1 MNKPIH
7 QFSELFAQ
15 LGLPNDNHSIAHF
28 LINHASMADSE
39 RLPDAPYWTLSQA
52 AFLRESLTHDSDW
65 TGLVD
70 QLSAALRQPEEAM
83 GDRTTGDQI
92 LTIIGKERSPMASLP
107 GAKIPAA
114 IQFNQES
121 KPC

>member
-7 QFSELFAQ
+7 HFSELFAQ
-15 LGLPNDNHSIAHF
+15 LGLPNDNHSISHF
-28 LINHASMADSE
+28 LTTHASMTDSE
-39 RLPDAPYWTLSQA
+39 RLPDARYWTLSQA

-83 GDRTTGDQI
+83 RDRATGDQI
-92 LTIIGKERSPMASLP
+92 LTIIGKEPSPRASLP
-107 GAKIPAA
+107 GGANSCSHSI
-114 IQFNQES
+114 
-121 KPC
+121 